1 MYYAYTNSM
10 KIFRGAYHWGFYL
23 KDKVEA
29 YLTKLGIEWEDVG
42 DKALDPQDDFPQFA
56 QMAVTKLLGEDEAD
70 DPRAILICTG
80 GQGMAMAANRF
91 RGIRAAVIWDKFEA
105 HECRND
111 NDANVLCLPAR
122 VLDAPGDDLALWK
135 EIIDEWIAT
144 PFAGAARFV
153 RRNAELD
160 AF

>member
-1 MYYAYTNSM
+1 M
-10 KIFRGAYHWGFYL
+10 KIFLGADHGGFYL
-23 KDKVEA
+23 KEKVEA
-29 YLTKLGIEWEDVG
+29 YLSKRGIEWEDVG
-42 DKALDPQDDFPQFA
+42 GKELDPNDDFPQFA
-56 QMAVTKLLGEDEAD
+56 QMASIKVLGEDERS

-91 RGIRAAVIWDKFEA
+91 NGIRAAVIWDSFEA

-111 NDANVLCLPAR
+111 NNSNVLCLPAR
-122 VLDAPGDDLALWK
+122 VLDDDAELWK
-135 EIIDEWIAT
+135 DIIDTWLNT
-144 PFAGAARFV
+144 PFAGAERYK

>member
-1 MYYAYTNSM
+1 M
-10 KIFRGAYHWGFYL
+10 KLFIGADHGGFYL
-23 KDKVEA
+23 KEKIEA
-29 YLTKLGIEWEDVG
+29 YLSKQGYDWGDVG
-42 DKALDPQDDFPQFA
+42 DAELDPADDFPQFA
-56 QMAVTKLLGEDEAD
+56 QMAALKVLGEDEKT

-91 RGIRAAVIWDKFEA
+91 KGIRAAVIWDSFEA

-111 NDANVLCLPAR
+111 NNANVLCLPAR
-122 VLDAPGDDLALWK
+122 VLDTKDEAWK
-135 EIIDEWIAT
+135 DIIDTFLKT
-144 PFAGAARFV
+144 PFAGATRFV

>member
-1 MYYAYTNSM
+1 M
-10 KIFRGAYHWGFYL
+10 KIFLGADHGGFYL
-23 KDKVEA
+23 KEKIEA
-29 YLTKLGIEWEDVG
+29 YLTKRGIEWEDVG
-42 DKALDPQDDFPQFA
+42 DKILDPQDDFPQFA
-56 QMAVTKLLGEDEAD
+56 QMAVTKVLGEDD
-70 DPRAILICTG
+70 STDPRAILVCTG

-105 HECRND
+105 HECD
-111 NDANVLCLPAR
+111 NDWNVLCLPAR
-122 VLDAPGDDLALWK
+122 VLDAPGDDLELWK

>member
-1 MYYAYTNSM
+1 M
-10 KIFRGAYHWGFYL
+10 KIFLGADHGGFYL
-23 KDKVEA
+23 KEKIEA
-29 YLTKLGIEWEDVG
+29 YLTKRGIEWEDVG
-42 DKALDPQDDFPQFA
+42 DKILDPQDDFPQFA
-56 QMAVTKLLGEDEAD
+56 QMAVTKVLGEDD
-70 DPRAILICTG
+70 STDPRAILICTG
-80 GQGMAMAANRF
+80 GQGMA
-91 RGIRAAVIWDKFEA
+91 

-111 NDANVLCLPAR
+111 NNCNVLCLPAR
-122 VLDAPGDDLALWK
+122 VLDAPGDDLELWK

>member
-1 MYYAYTNSM
+1 M
-10 KIFRGAYHWGFYL
+10 KIFLGADHGGFYL
-23 KDKVEA
+23 KEKVAA
-29 YLTKLGIEWEDVG
+29 YLSKRKIDWEDVG
-42 DKALDPQDDFPQFA
+42 DKELDPNDDFPQFA
-56 QMAVTKLLGEDEAD
+56 QMAAIKVLGEDEKT

-111 NDANVLCLPAR
+111 NNSNVLCLPAR
-122 VLDAPGDDLALWK
+122 VVDAPGDDLEIWK
-135 EIIDEWIAT
+135 EIIDEWLAT
-144 PFAGAARFV
+144 PFAGAPRYA

-160 AF
+160 NI